1 MRCVKCKS
9 PTAVIDS
16 RPCKRLK
23 KDTTRRRR
31 VCPKCEHRFFT
42 LEVLEEPQAVKLKMV
57 PEPVKKKKIQKPP
70 PVELDFDSMTDE
82 ELEAAIYGD

>member
-1 MRCVKCKS
+1 MKCVKCKS

-16 RPCKRLK
+16 RPCKRLQ

-31 VCPKCEHRFFT
+31 MCPKCEHRFYT
-42 LEVLEEPQAVKLKMV
+42 LEFLEEPQAVEIKVEK
-57 PEPVKKKKIQKPP
+57 PEKVKVKKPP

-82 ELEAAIYGD
+82 ELEAAIYGDS

>member
-16 RPCKRLK
+16 RPCKRLRFV
-23 KDTTRRRR
+23 DTTRRRR

-42 LEVLEEPQAVKLKMV
+42 LEVLEEPQAVEIKIEK
-57 PEPVKKKKIQKPP
+57 PKKVKKPP
-70 PVELDFDSMTDE
+70 PVELDFENMTDE
-82 ELEAAIYGD
+82 ELEAAIYGDS